1 MYTAISV
8 LIFII
13 CVLLILIVLV
23 QNSKG
28 GGLASSFASSN
39 QIMGVRKTT
48 DFLEKATWTL
58 AGGMMILCV
67 LATFFIPRGENA
79 VKSAIQ
85 EQIEAQ
91 PVQQQTIPDFPDQ
104 AGSRRKCPGN
114 RSCNTRRIIPLK
126 LKIECQY
133 VSHTDIFLLFC
144 QTLFSPIFYLLSF
157 FLYFSMIYIFFPPL
171 PFCRIFFGTKYDK
184 KEML

>member
-58 AGGMMILCV
+58 AGGMMILCIGH
-67 LATFFIPRGENA
+67 LFYPQRRKCSKICYPGTNRSSACSATNH
-79 VKSAIQ
+79 
-85 EQIEAQ
+85 
-91 PVQQQTIPDFPDQ
+91 PDFPDQ
-104 AGSRRKCPGN
+104 SGSRRKCSGN

-133 VSHTDIFLLFC
+133 VSHTDIFFALLPNPF
-144 QTLFSPIFYLLSF
+144 LPYFLSF
-157 FLYFSMIYIFFPPL
+157 IIFPLFFNDLHFLSSSSFLSYFFWHKI
-171 PFCRIFFGTKYDK
+171 
-184 KEML
+184 

>member
-48 DFLEKATWTL
+48 DFLEKATWSL
-58 AGGMMILCV
+58 AGTVIV
-67 LATFFIPRGENA
+67 LSIVITAFIPRTEHAAQSEIKQQVNDA
-79 VKSAIQ
+79 VSID
-85 EQIEAQ
+85 
-91 PVQQQTIPDFPDQ
+91 PNTIAPDFGTAKQP
-104 AGSRRKCPGN
+104 AVPAEETPATTPAEESN
-114 RSCNTRRIIPLK
+114 R
-126 LKIECQY
+126 
-133 VSHTDIFLLFC
+133 
-144 QTLFSPIFYLLSF
+144 
-157 FLYFSMIYIFFPPL
+157 
-171 PFCRIFFGTKYDK
+171 
-184 KEML
+184 